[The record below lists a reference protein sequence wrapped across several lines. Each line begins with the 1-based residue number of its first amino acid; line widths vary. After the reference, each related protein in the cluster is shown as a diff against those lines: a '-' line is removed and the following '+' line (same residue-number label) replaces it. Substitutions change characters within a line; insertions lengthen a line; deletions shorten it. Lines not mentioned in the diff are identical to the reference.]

1 MPSSDPTDD
10 FIEAAAK
17 ALGLALDP
25 AWKPAI
31 RGNLEVALK
40 LAHLVEDFPLPDNSE
55 PAPVYKA

>member
-1 MPSSDPTDD
+1 MSDDD

-17 ALGLALDP
+17 ALNIPLDP

-31 RGNLEVALK
+31 RGDHEITLK
-40 LAHLVEDFPLPDNSE
+40 LARLIEEFSLPDDSE